1 MRAVDWSALI
11 PVNVVTGFLG
21 SGKTTLLRRLL
32 ASPRL
37 ASTAVLV
44 NEFGEVGLDH
54 HLLEPVSGSMVLLD
68 NGCVCCAVRDDLRS
82 ALLELH
88 GRRERSEVP
97 RYDRVV
103 IESSGLA
110 DPAPVV
116 HTLTADPVLR
126 HHYRPGAV
134 VTVVDAVHGSTQLDR
149 YPESV
154 KQVAL
159 ADRMVLTKTDLAEPE
174 ESAFL
179 RERLQAMN
187 PAAPIRLAA
196 DPARA
201 GPGTSADAGA
211 DAAGGGAAGG
221 GASDGGAGD
230 CGAGDGSEFTADA
243 LALLVEDVHRPD
255 SRQAEAERWLG
266 PAPGREAGPPAAH
279 RPDTAI
285 GRPEAIAGSEAGRQ
299 SVDSGAGG
307 SLGPEA
313 KEAAAAPAPG
323 RAGVSPASGGG
334 RLGPGEKG
342 AAESHHHTG
351 DVTSFCLETDE
362 PIDWTVFGIWL
373 GMLLHRHGEN
383 ILRVKGIVDVPG
395 LEGPVLL
402 NAVQHTVHPPAHLP
416 AWPRTWTWE
425 DGGASGGPGGAP
437 GRGTRIVFIVRGLDR
452 DRIEHSL
459 AAFRDALTAPP
470 PTPGPEASVK
480 ARACHERRAT
490 GGGPASIP
498 FRRGLP
504 EPNGPRSP
512 S

>member
-1 MRAVDWSALI
+1 MSAADWSALL

-82 ALLELH
+82 ALLDLH
-88 GRRERSEVP
+88 GRRERGEAP

-134 VTVVDAVHGSTQLDR
+134 VTVVDALHGAAQLDR

-159 ADRMVLTKTDLAEPE
+159 ADRLVLAKTDLAGPE
-174 ESAFL
+174 RSALL
-179 RERLQAMN
+179 RARLEAMN
-187 PAAPIRLAA
+187 PAAPVRLSARPAA
-196 DPARA
+196 RD
-201 GPGTSADAGA
+201 GT
-211 DAAGGGAAGG
+211 
-221 GASDGGAGD
+221 GAGD
-230 CGAGDGSEFTADA
+230 EDADPDESADPGAGARDHAGVLSPGGQEPTADA
-243 LALLVEDVHRPD
+243 VALLVEDVHRAD

-266 PAPGREAGPPAAH
+266 PARGRATGHHAAARSDAAHGASEPVPAAAACPH
-279 RPDTAI
+279 PA
-285 GRPEAIAGSEAGRQ
+285 PSEAGGGPG
-299 SVDSGAGG
+299 SGSG
-307 SLGPEA
+307 SGYGSGTGP
-313 KEAAAAPAPG
+313 APAPH
-323 RAGVSPASGGG
+323 R
-334 RLGPGEKG
+334 
-342 AAESHHHTG
+342 HTG
-351 DVTSFCLETDE
+351 DVTSFCIETGE

-383 ILRVKGIVDVPG
+383 ILRVKGIVDVPE
-395 LEGPVLL
+395 LDGPVLL
-402 NAVQHTVHPPAHLP
+402 NAVQHTVHPPTHLP
-416 AWPRTWTWE
+416 AWPRTWTGE
-425 DGGASGGPGGAP
+425 DGRAP
-437 GRGTRIVFIVRGLDR
+437 ARSSRIVFIVRGLDR
-452 DRIEHSL
+452 ERIERSL
-459 AAFRDALTAPP
+459 AAFRDSLAKEPAPP
-470 PTPGPEASVK
+470 LAPAHDVPCLGA
-480 ARACHERRAT
+480 
-490 GGGPASIP
+490 GPAAGRP
-498 FRRGLP
+498 PRGSDLR
-504 EPNGPRSP
+504 PRS
-512 S
+512 

>member
-159 ADRMVLTKTDLAEPE
+159 ADRMVLTKTDLAGPE
-174 ESAFL
+174 ESALL
-179 RERLQAMN
+179 RGRLQAMN

-201 GPGTSADAGA
+201 GPGTSADAGT
-211 DAAGGGAAGG
+211 DAAGG

-230 CGAGDGSEFTADA
+230 CGAGDGPEFTADA

-299 SVDSGAGG
+299 SVDPGAGG
-307 SLGPEA
+307 RLGPEA

-334 RLGPGEKG
+334 LGPGEKG

-459 AAFRDALTAPP
+459 AAFRDALAAEPAPP
-470 PTPGPEASVK
+470 PPRAPGRSYGSKQRSRSVPEPASERDPDPESAGPAADRGG
-480 ARACHERRAT
+480 ARAGA
-490 GGGPASIP
+490 
-498 FRRGLP
+498 
-504 EPNGPRSP
+504 
-512 S
+512 

>member
-44 NEFGEVGLDH
+44 NEFGEIGLDH

-126 HHYRPGAV
+126 CHYRPGAV

-159 ADRMVLTKTDLAEPE
+159 ADRMVLTKTDLAGPE
-174 ESAFL
+174 ESALL
-179 RERLQAMN
+179 RGRLQAMN
-187 PAAPIRLAA
+187 PAAPIHLAA

-201 GPGTSADAGA
+201 GPGTSADAGT
-211 DAAGGGAAGG
+211 GAAGG
-221 GASDGGAGD
+221 GAGDGGAGD
-230 CGAGDGSEFTADA
+230 GGAGDGPEFTADA

-307 SLGPEA
+307 SLGP
-313 KEAAAAPAPG
+313 
-323 RAGVSPASGGG
+323 
-334 RLGPGEKG
+334 GEKG

-351 DVTSFCLETDE
+351 DVTSFRLETDE
-362 PIDWTVFGIWL
+362 PIDWTVFGIWF

-437 GRGTRIVFIVRGLDR
+437 GRGSRIVFIVRGLDR

-459 AAFRDALTAPP
+459 AAFRDALAAEPAPP
-470 PTPGPEASVK
+470 PPRAPGRSYGSKQRDRSVPEPASERDPDPESAGPAADRGG
-480 ARACHERRAT
+480 ARA
-490 GGGPASIP
+490 GP
-498 FRRGLP
+498 
-504 EPNGPRSP
+504 
-512 S
+512 